1 MGLFGVLIVRCRSTG
16 PRSTP
21 FYNDSCSDTET
32 TPGDGD
38 ALLHPRNDGKHFL
51 AIKEEID
58 DGAFFKTNNNLPV
71 HPFSSMGEVR
81 RGDGFMGISFPSSL
95 DSGQASMFMTPPMA
109 HQNPPHANPG
119 LNPIDRLYS
128 MQNSYFCAEEEH
140 TMIEP

>member
-1 MGLFGVLIVRCRSTG
+1 
-16 PRSTP
+16 
-21 FYNDSCSDTET
+21 
-32 TPGDGD
+32 
-38 ALLHPRNDGKHFL
+38 
-51 AIKEEID
+51 
-58 DGAFFKTNNNLPV
+58 
-71 HPFSSMGEVR
+71 MGEVR

-140 TMIEP
+140 TMIEPWMLSGKTELPPVATATPFLFDVY

>member
-1 MGLFGVLIVRCRSTG
+1 MGSVGVLIVRCRSTG

-71 HPFSSMGEVR
+71 HPFSSNHFKYFLFVVIR
-81 RGDGFMGISFPSSL
+81 HFPSAPL
-95 DSGQASMFMTPPMA
+95 QIFFK
-109 HQNPPHANPG
+109 
-119 LNPIDRLYS
+119 IK
-128 MQNSYFCAEEEH
+128 
-140 TMIEP
+140 